1 MSGFGEKIAIFGSV
15 GVYTKF
21 EVLLG
26 DIPTCAF
33 TMACVSISDGVKV
46 WVGPE

>member
-21 EVLLG
+21 EVLLANF
-26 DIPTCAF
+26 PVCAF
-33 TMACVSISDGVKV
+33 TTACVSISDGVKA
-46 WVGPE
+46 WVGPD